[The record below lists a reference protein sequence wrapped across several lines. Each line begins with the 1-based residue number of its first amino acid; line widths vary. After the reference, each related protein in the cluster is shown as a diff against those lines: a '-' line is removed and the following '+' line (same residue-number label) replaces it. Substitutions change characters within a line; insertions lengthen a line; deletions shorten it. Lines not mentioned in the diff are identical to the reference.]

1 MPTAHAR
8 IASAQARK
16 LLRTLCNHWRHKFAV
31 EYADDRARIV
41 FDADTRLDATA
52 ADERL
57 ELELA
62 AADAARLISLQGV
75 VLEHLQRF
83 AREEALTAEWR

>member
-16 LLRTLCNHWRHKFAV
+16 LLRTLCNHWRHKFEL

-41 FDADTRLDATA
+41 FDADTQLRAGADETGLALELIA
-52 ADERL
+52 ADP
-57 ELELA
+57 
-62 AADAARLISLQGV
+62 ARLHTLQGV

-83 AREEALTAEWR
+83 AREETLAADWR